1 MYKSDADLRAI
12 RDSVSLVGRLSDSI
26 VRFGPFSLGIDG
38 VLSWIPGVGEAYSVL
53 AGGFI
58 VLQGARAG
66 VPLPVLAGAVAILG
80 FRTVASAVPIAGSV
94 FSDVFT
100 AHRWASRMVVRS
112 IDRKLGPAAYD
123 GEPAAWHRAFA

>member
-1 MYKSDADLRAI
+1 MHRSERQLREL
-12 RDSVSLVGRLSDSI
+12 RDSVAFVGRMSDGI
-26 VRFGPFSLGIDG
+26 LRFGPFSIGLDG

-66 VPLPVLAGAVAILG
+66 VPLPVLAGAVGILG
-80 FRTVASAVPIAGSV
+80 LRTVSSAVPIAGSL

-112 IDRKLGPAAYD
+112 IDRKLGAAAYD
-123 GEPAAWHRAFA
+123 GEPARWQRAFA

>member
-1 MYKSDADLRAI
+1 MYRTDTELRAI
-12 RDSVSLVGRLSDSI
+12 RDQVSLVGRLSDSI
-26 VRFGPFSLGIDG
+26 VRIGPFSLGIDG

-66 VPLPVLAGAVAILG
+66 VPLPVLGGAVAILG
-80 FRTVASAVPIAGSV
+80 LRTVSSAVPIAGSL

-100 AHRWASRMVVRS
+100 AHRWASRMIVRS
-112 IDRKLGPAAYD
+112 IDRKLGAAAYD